1 MRLASK
7 LYGMIKKVKPNEGE
21 LTMQKVLIIG
31 GGFMGSAIAKYF
43 VQYNVDVYLYEP
55 NMERLQQLKQQSDL
69 HEITFLQQLEQIDDL
84 SFVFEAIV
92 ENLQAKQSLFE
103 QLDSFYGREV
113 TFCTNTSSYLISDI
127 AVNMLHKERLIGTH
141 FFSPAHIAPLIEV
154 VPSAYTAQER
164 ANATMEFLQGVYK
177 KPILLKREIEG
188 FVANRLQSALARE
201 AMSLVE
207 KGIVTA
213 EELDFIAK
221 MSLGVRLA
229 HTGPLEQ
236 RDINGLDTHYAIVDH
251 VYPTLENGTKP
262 LAIHHAKIEAKQ
274 YGMKTNQGFYDW
286 SSIDKQQYLAEK
298 EKILIDIIKLVQ

>member
-1 MRLASK
+1 
-7 LYGMIKKVKPNEGE
+7 
-21 LTMQKVLIIG
+21 MQKILIIG

-43 VQYNVDVYLYEP
+43 LQYNVTVYLYEP
-55 NMERLQQLKQQSDL
+55 NIERLQQLQQQSDL
-69 HEITFLQQLEQIDDL
+69 QKITFLSKLERIEGL
-84 SFVFEAIV
+84 TFVFEAIV
-92 ENLQAKQSLFE
+92 ENLQVKQTLFE
-103 QLDSFYGREV
+103 QLDSYYGKEI

-127 AVNMLHKERLIGTH
+127 AEKMIYKERLIGTH
-141 FFSPAHIAPLIEV
+141 FFSPAHITPLIEV
-154 VPSAYTAQER
+154 VPSAYTSQER
-164 ANATMEFLQGVYK
+164 ANATMLFLQSMCK

-229 HTGPLEQ
+229 NTGPLEQ
-236 RDINGLDTHYAIVDH
+236 RDINGLDTHYAIADY

-262 LAIHHAKIEAKQ
+262 LEIHHAKIDAKQ
-274 YGMKTNQGFYDW
+274 YGMKSNQGFYDW
-286 SSIDKQQYLAEK
+286 SSIDKQQYLAQK
-298 EKILIDIIKLVQ
+298 EKTLLDIIKLVQ